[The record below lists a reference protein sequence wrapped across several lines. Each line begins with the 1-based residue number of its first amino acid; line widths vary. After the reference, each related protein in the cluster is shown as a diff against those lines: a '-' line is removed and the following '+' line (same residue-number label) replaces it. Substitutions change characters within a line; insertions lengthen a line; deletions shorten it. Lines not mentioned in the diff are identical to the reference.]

1 MRAESQQRL
10 MCQRTPRPR
19 PGEAG
24 ERPRGP
30 AAPSR
35 QPAAARSSP
44 MAAARCVS
52 SRVRDPHRAEAAA
65 ASVPACPPPTTTTS
79 KCGARS
85 AALCPLHGAA
95 GRGRPGKGPASQRP
109 PPRRANMAGERPA
122 LALRTGSHAEA
133 QGPRRRL
140 PGAAIFPDVTAQL
153 SAPGVAMTCGL
164 ARRRRPSERGHRRGV
179 GASGPCRGLPSVPG
193 RGGPVV
199 GRPPQRP

>member
-1 MRAESQQRL
+1 MFFTLSIPAYVNITVFSSTWYLIFYVSQDLFEQL
-10 MCQRTPRPR
+10 QLLDICI
-19 PGEAG
+19 
-24 ERPRGP
+24 
-30 AAPSR
+30 
-35 QPAAARSSP
+35 
-44 MAAARCVS
+44 VS
-52 SRVRDPHRAEAAA
+52 NFLYYDHRAEAAA

-79 KCGARS
+79 KCGARG

-109 PPRRANMAGERPA
+109 PPRSANMAGERPA

-153 SAPGVAMTCGL
+153 SAPGVSMTCGL
-164 ARRRRPSERGHRRGV
+164 ARRRGPSERGHRRGA